1 MANEEEDPFA
11 FIIDSCRYSSSQEEL
26 LSHSKFARE
35 DEVFPDEKKPSEVE
49 NSGGCRLKV
58 DGVDQTGGG
67 YGRKLPVD
75 ADSVRAK
82 NLGFQGE
89 KRGPS
94 EGEASGT
101 KLVESVGGK
110 SDIELQLKK
119 SKVDSVIRCSGKMM
133 IEGKDEEKVVMVEG
147 DLKVEMASASGS
159 GIENLLKCTEKL
171 DSEVD
176 EDDFHIGGELNWN
189 GGGKKKAESFQETEL
204 IDLEGEE
211 ENRAKCKVDKK
222 VNDHGGGNEKMEEYA
237 NEGDDTSEKEDDN
250 TMRGKRKLP
259 DSMFGLVWD
268 EGTRDRKQ
276 NEKKVIENGVT
287 VDEIKDTSVEGKRD
301 EKPKGGEDEGEALKR
316 ILNVLRVIVGDKCS
330 NDDTEIDIFET
341 VKRRGMT
348 FPRSRF
354 LQEVE
359 E

>member
-35 DEVFPDEKKPSEVE
+35 DEVFPDEKKPSGAE

-58 DGVDQTGGG
+58 DGADQTGGG
-67 YGRKLPVD
+67 YVRKFSVD
-75 ADSVRAK
+75 ANSVRAK

-110 SDIELQLKK
+110 SEIEPQLKK
-119 SKVDSVIRCSGKMM
+119 SKVDSVIRCSGKMV

-159 GIENLLKCTEKL
+159 GIENLAECTEKL
-171 DSEVD
+171 NSEVD
-176 EDDFHIGGELNWN
+176 EDDVHIGGELSLN
-189 GGGKKKAESFQETEL
+189 GGGKKEESFQETEL

-211 ENRAKCKVDKK
+211 ENQAKCKVDKK
-222 VNDHGGGNEKMEEYA
+222 VNDHGGGNEKMEENA
-237 NEGDDTSEKEDDN
+237 NEGDDRSKKEDDN
-250 TMRGKRKLP
+250 TRLGKRKLP
-259 DSMFGLVWD
+259 DSMFGLTWD
-268 EGTRDRKQ
+268 EGTRDRKR
-276 NEKKVIENGVT
+276 NENKVIENEIM
-287 VDEIKDTSVEGKRD
+287 VDEIKDASVEEKRV

-316 ILNVLRVIVGDKCS
+316 ILNVLRVIVGDKCLK
-330 NDDTEIDIFET
+330 DDTEIDIFET